1 MKFVHYA
8 ETLGDAKG
16 NAYPAEWY
24 AGTDVFFY
32 LSLVAADKA
41 LAGLGQCRFILCI
54 VAGFKLGRYLYLLGG
69 CPQTQRLSRLARP
82 DSKQTRKR
90 P

>member
-1 MKFVHYA
+1 M
-8 ETLGDAKG
+8 
-16 NAYPAEWY
+16 
-24 AGTDVFFY
+24 FFY

-69 CPQTQRLSRLARP
+69 CPQTQCLPRLAVNFRHQSICP
-82 DSKQTRKR
+82 AAAGGDQMAASNASTSAAVVAQLVQ
-90 P
+90 